1 MPNACLGKQVRAD
14 RATTYSDGAD
24 VEIIILSGNIGM
36 VVAEYDPPP
45 LGVVYGMAG
54 SDLPDH
60 PKSVVELCHKYGFK
74 KIIKAFVRDV

>member
-1 MPNACLGKQVRAD
+1 MHVWVSRCALIEQQRTVMALMLRSSFCLA
-14 RATTYSDGAD
+14 
-24 VEIIILSGNIGM
+24 ILG
-36 VVAEYDPPP
+36 VAEYDPPP